1 MSSEKLDL
9 VKELGKYYRAKREP
23 EIVDLGEG
31 KYLVVEGK
39 GSPRGAEFQEKV
51 KAIFSVAYAV
61 RSAYK
66 REGRDF
72 KVPKLEGSWWVES
85 GKPFEESSE
94 EEWVWK
100 LMIRVPDYVEEGVV
114 KEAKAR
120 VAEKKGIGAAREVRL
135 KVVEWGRCI
144 QALHVGPYEREAETI
159 ARIRE
164 YAEKEGVRLVGP
176 HHEVYISD
184 PRKTPPEKL
193 KTIIRYRVSQ

>member
-1 MSSEKLDL
+1 MSSGKLDL
-9 VKELGKYYRAKREP
+9 VKELGKYYRAKGEP
-23 EIVDLGEG
+23 EIIDLGRG
-31 KYLVVEGK
+31 KYLVVGGK
-39 GSPRGAEFQEKV
+39 GSPRGEEFQEKV

-61 RSAYK
+61 KSVYK